1 MKTILIPV
9 DFSDDSINALEHAI
23 YIANKVKASVRM
35 MHVKV
40 SEEFITPKFF
50 AEVFNDHKR
59 SVEDCFNYLVEKYSS
74 QYTGGGKIDYVVS
87 EGKVYKAILNQAK
100 EDNAYLIMM
109 GTHGVSGFEEYWV
122 GSNAYRVVTVAKNP
136 VLTVRH
142 GHLKKEIDKILMP
155 IDAKKNS
162 RVKVPFVTD
171 FAKAMGA
178 EVIVLGVRE
187 TNRLDIVQKIRRYI
201 TQTVE
206 FMQEK
211 GVNVSGRELHCKNIS
226 EDSLIFATQ
235 NNADMITIMSDYDEN
250 PMNIRIGT
258 SAQQMVNHSPIPV
271 LSIPP
276 QK

>member
-1 MKTILIPV
+1 MKTILIPI
-9 DFSDDSINALEHAI
+9 DFSDDSINALEHAVH
-23 YIANKVKASVRM
+23 IANKVKASLRM
-35 MHVKV
+35 MHVKI

-50 AEVFNDHKR
+50 ADVFNDYNR
-59 SVEDCFNYLVEKYSS
+59 SVEDCFKYLVEKYSS
-74 QYTGGGKIDYVVS
+74 VYTGGGTIDFVVA

-142 GHLKKEIDKILMP
+142 GHLKKEIDKIVMP

-171 FAKAMGA
+171 FARAMGA
-178 EVIVLGVRE
+178 EVMVIGVRE
-187 TNRLDIVQKIRRYI
+187 TNRLDIVHKIRRYI
-201 TQTVE
+201 AQTVDYIK
-206 FMQEK
+206 EK
-211 GVNVSGRELHCKNIS
+211 GVTVSGKEIHCKNIS
-226 EDSLIFATQ
+226 EDTLIFATQ
-235 NNADMITIMSDYDEN
+235 NNADLITIMSDYDEN

-258 SAQQMVNHSPIPV
+258 SAQQMVNHSPIPI